1 MAVRPY
7 SVPFI
12 LGIILVNLC
21 RKIVPSK
28 EDSDI
33 LKYGSQAIINLD
45 SKLPNYELLGTIKF
59 YFHNGNL
66 AIYKP
71 LDTCNWLAI
80 RPYYFS
86 FLGIM
91 SCQWIEEQWKTTL
104 VLLLE
109 GDAEVLENDSQTIIN
124 VDFET
129 LSQQLQVTFKFYF
142 LNGSLAIYTL

>member
-1 MAVRPY
+1 MTPSTSLSYLIINLYFLNGSLAIFKPQFLDTCNKLAVRPY

-28 EDSDI
+28 EDSEI

-59 YFHNGNL
+59 YFHNGSL

-71 LDTCNWLAI
+71 LDTRN
-80 RPYYFS
+80 
-86 FLGIM
+86 
-91 SCQWIEEQWKTTL
+91 
-104 VLLLE
+104 
-109 GDAEVLENDSQTIIN
+109 
-124 VDFET
+124 
-129 LSQQLQVTFKFYF
+129 
-142 LNGSLAIYTL
+142 